1 MQFFIKII
9 KIDKPINRLESW
21 ADNIGQSDRNVLYL
35 SNPIITISWPKWL
48 ELTGLKKIPKKY
60 LSTTG

>member
-35 SNPIITISWPKWL
+35 SNPIITISWPEWL
-48 ELTGLKKIPKKY
+48 ELTGLKKFQKKY